1 MSERLT
7 LDIYNIAMDRIKKDC
22 FAYNDRKKECTA
34 LTQLECRTK
43 ECRFYK
49 KVMP

>member
-7 LDIYNIAMDRIKKDC
+7 LDIYENHIKKDC

-49 KVMP
+49 KDVT